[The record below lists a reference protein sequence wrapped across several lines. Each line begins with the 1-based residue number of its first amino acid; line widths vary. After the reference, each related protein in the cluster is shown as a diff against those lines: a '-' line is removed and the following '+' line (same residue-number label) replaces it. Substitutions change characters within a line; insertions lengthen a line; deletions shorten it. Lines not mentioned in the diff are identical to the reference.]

1 MPRLPS
7 LLRWVALGCVIGGA
21 GAVSA
26 TAGGI
31 KSERLLAAILT
42 NTPASIV
49 VPSGKQWQRAE
60 EAALEIPGAIAF
72 WGVGESMEPLFPHH
86 TAIVVAPLAFAELKK
101 GMTVVY
107 VTRTGRMVAHSL
119 IGDVPG
125 GWIAQ
130 GINNEDED
138 EELVTRENLVG
149 VIVEAYS
156 EIPSTR
162 RMALFND
169 LVAKRRVTRA
179 RT

>member
-1 MPRLPS
+1 MPFVSRL
-7 LLRWVALGCVIGGA
+7 LCRVALCCVVGGV

-26 TAGGI
+26 SAEGI
-31 KSERLLAAILT
+31 KSERLLSAILT
-42 NTPASIV
+42 NTPTSIL
-49 VPSGKQWQRAE
+49 VPGGKQWQRAE
-60 EAALEIPGAIAF
+60 VAASEIRGAIAF

-86 TAIVVAPLAFAELKK
+86 TAIVVAPMAFSELKK

-119 IGDVPG
+119 IGDVPA

-130 GINNEDED
+130 GINNVEED

-156 EIPSTR
+156 DIPSAR
-162 RMALFND
+162 RTALFND
-169 LVAKRRVTRA
+169 LVAKRRITRA